1 MVWECTLSFLSK
13 TFPPWHGMLLKERL
27 FATPPHSHET
37 TNRSVYRNICNY
49 FSSFCNY
56 FSSSTTLVWI
66 NESQIWRENN
76 FQILKISRLCLTST
90 CVFEIRLEFPMDVL
104 RDVLHIFF
112 RTRVRVNCQWCARDS
127 SRILS
132 IAFQPTFHHRVR
144 WYISSLLLSGQ
155 YLRWDLY
162 SSAISKA
169 E

>member
-1 MVWECTLSFLSK
+1 MPLVKDNTWKWSLVVPYSDADFYMVDE
-13 TFPPWHGMLLKERL
+13 
-27 FATPPHSHET
+27 
-37 TNRSVYRNICNY
+37 TNRKVGDLGGTTSTSLFVTFSGKNY
-49 FSSFCNY
+49 FLRSN
-56 FSSSTTLVWI
+56 WI
-66 NESQIWRENN
+66 GPRIYEWQIWRENN

-104 RDVLHIFF
+104 REVLHIFF
-112 RTRVRVNCQWCARDS
+112 RTRVRINCQWCARDS

-132 IAFQPTFHHRVR
+132 IAFQPTFHHRIR